1 MIVYFGIGIDM
12 LIDYLHHRVRKR
24 YRKFGFESRQMTL
37 EHCTLHYFERRN
49 IGSSK
54 TIVLLHG
61 LGTSSSTWVHLL
73 PSFDPSFNIIVP
85 DLPGYGFSVLRENTG
100 FLSLDELS
108 GETDALLRTID
119 APFLL
124 LGHSLGGWLAARY
137 ASEHPD
143 RVSHLVLV
151 NNAGILYEG
160 TQEQRRAFQVES
172 IADVR
177 RLLNTMWHRYPWH
190 FKPFYPAIFNDLR
203 KHHVAEFVRSVRKE
217 DFLNDRLAKLTMPV
231 SIIWGREDKLISPA
245 SVIIMRQAIPHATV
259 QTIEECG
266 HVPQLERPKEF
277 TRAVHQVLRSA
288 SQVSGED
295 ARKLA

>member
-1 MIVYFGIGIDM
+1 M

-24 YRKFGFESRQMTL
+24 YRKLGFETRQLTL

-49 IGSSK
+49 VGSSK

-85 DLPGYGFSVLRENTG
+85 DLPGYGFSVLRGTVG

-108 GETDALLRTID
+108 GEIDALLQTIH

-143 RVSHLVLV
+143 RVSHLILV

-160 TQEQRRAFQVES
+160 TEEQGRAFLVES

-177 RLLNTMWHRYPWH
+177 RLLNTLWYRYPWY
-190 FKPFYPAIFNDLR
+190 FKPFSTAILNDLR
-203 KHHVAEFVRSVRKE
+203 KRHVAEFVRGVHRE
-217 DFLNDRLAKLTMPV
+217 DFLNERLARLTMPV

-245 SVIIMRQAIPHATV
+245 SVAIMRQAMPHATV
-259 QTIEECG
+259 HTIEKCG

-277 TRAVHQVLRSA
+277 ARAVHQILGTA
-288 SQVSGED
+288 
-295 ARKLA
+295 